1 MSFKRH
7 ISACNSHNPADYLPF
22 ILDGIRYGSVR
33 RDIASGL
40 RRYDDLLSVT
50 GDHVSLAEAFR
61 AFASRS
67 EAFDQLVDRLVAAG
81 EIREKQGEL
90 YPVALGFHASPAC
103 ALDRKLVP
111 MFGIRAYGVHMNGFV
126 RTSNGL
132 ELWVGKRSADKA
144 VAPGKLD
151 NLVAGG
157 QPLGLSAADNL
168 VKECAEEA
176 DIPEALARR
185 AVPVSAINYK
195 MAYEHG
201 LRDDVLFVYDL
212 ELDEAF
218 TPRNTDG
225 ELETFFRWPIERV
238 AATVRETNNFKFNVN
253 LVIIDF
259 LIRHGLIGPDHPD
272 YLDLAQGLRVRS

>member
-1 MSFKRH
+1 MSFRRH
-7 ISACNSHNPADYLPF
+7 ISACNSYNPAEYLPF
-22 ILDGIRYGSVR
+22 VLDGIRYGSVR
-33 RDIASGL
+33 RDIAAGL
-40 RRYDDLLSVT
+40 RHHDDLLTVT
-50 GDHVSLAEAFR
+50 SDHVTLPDLLRDFS
-61 AFASRS
+61 SRS
-67 EAFDQLVDRLVAAG
+67 NALDQLVDRLVAAG

-90 YPVALGFHASPAC
+90 YPVALGFHGSPAC

-126 RTSNGL
+126 RTSTGL

-212 ELDEAF
+212 ELDGAF

-225 ELETFFRWPIERV
+225 ELETFFRWPVSRV
-238 AATVRETNNFKFNVN
+238 AATVRETDEFKFNVN

-259 LIRHGLIGPDHPD
+259 LIRHGLIGPDDAD